1 MYNYHMISEAQ
12 KEKIFSALTKSI
24 PITITTHRVSR
35 DTELRIEAILELIL
49 GEFGLKEVH
58 DKISYCLKE
67 IITNAK
73 KANTKRIYFQMNGLN
88 MTSPKDYK
96 RGMMSFKEDTLS
108 NIDYYLKLQEEA
120 GLYIKVSFHA
130 QGNALV
136 LTVKNNSEISQT
148 ELARVYDRMAR
159 ARTYHTMEEAFSEIL
174 DDSEGAGLGIVIM
187 VLMLKKIGLT
197 EEAFEISVNGGVT
210 SATLTL
216 KMADVRAEGIELLI
230 DEIVNGIESIPQFP
244 ENIRRIQNLIND
256 KDSSMT
262 DIAKQI
268 SIDPAMTADVLKI
281 VNSSQFMLPNKV
293 ENLLNAVSLIGMKGL
308 RDLILRYGAQ
318 KTLKFEGS
326 KILWEHSHFVA
337 FSAFSLARSRRLSKE
352 MAEDAFMGGILHD
365 IGKAVF
371 ANISTGLM
379 DRFTTIAQNKE
390 LPTKIIEDLFAG
402 YNHAEIGARIA
413 EKWNFPESLVGC
425 IRYHHDPH
433 KCRKSDRGYVF
444 ALYLS
449 NISCGYLSGDVSYD
463 QIDSQILKYFNIPS
477 EDDFKAI
484 MKELQIRFD
493 RERSTF

>member
-1 MYNYHMISEAQ
+1 MISQSQ

-24 PITITTHRVSR
+24 PITITTHKVSR
-35 DTELRIEAILELIL
+35 ATELRIEAILELIL
-49 GEFGLKEVH
+49 GEFGLKEVN

-67 IITNAK
+67 IVTNAK
-73 KANTKRIYFQMNGLN
+73 KANTKRVYFEMNGLN
-88 MTSPKDYK
+88 MSSPDDYQ
-96 RGMMSFKEDTLS
+96 RGMVSFKEDTLS
-108 NIDYYLKLQEEA
+108 NIDYYLKLQEDA
-120 GLYIKVSFHA
+120 GLYVKISFHA

-136 LTVKNNSEISQT
+136 LTVKNNSEISQK
-148 ELARVYDRMAR
+148 ELSRVYDRMAR
-159 ARTYHTMEEAFSEIL
+159 ARTYHSMEEAFSEIL

-197 EEAFEISVNGGVT
+197 EEAFEITVNDGVT
-210 SATLTL
+210 SAALTL
-216 KMADVRAEGIELLI
+216 KMSDVRAEGIEMLI

-244 ENIRRIQNLIND
+244 ENIRRIQVLIND
-256 KDSSMT
+256 QDSSMT

-293 ENLLNAVSLIGMKGL
+293 ENLLSAVSLIGMKGL

-326 KILWEHSHFVA
+326 KELWEHSHFVA
-337 FSAFSLARSRRLSKE
+337 FSAYSLARGRRLSKE
-352 MAEDAFMGGILHD
+352 IAEDAFMGGILHD

-379 DRFTTIAQNKE
+379 ERFHTIATSKD

-413 EKWNFPESLVGC
+413 EKWNFPDSLVHG
-425 IRYHHDPH
+425 IRFHHDPQ
-433 KCRKSDRGYVF
+433 KAGRAEKGYVF
-444 ALYLS
+444 AVYLANIFSSYLS
-449 NISCGYLSGDVSYD
+449 EDVIFD
-463 QIDSQILKYFNIPS
+463 QIDSSVLRFFNIKD
-477 EDDFKAI
+477 EDELDI
-484 MKELQIRFD
+484 IIEELQRKFD
-493 RERSTF
+493 REKSTF

>member
-1 MYNYHMISEAQ
+1 MISEKQ
-12 KEKIFSALTKSI
+12 KVKIFSALTKSI
-24 PITITTHRVSR
+24 PITITTHKVSR

-49 GEFGLKEVH
+49 GEFGLSEVY

-73 KANTKRIYFQMNGLN
+73 KANTKRVYFEMNGLK
-88 MTSPKDYK
+88 MDSAEDYK
-96 RGMMSFKEDTLS
+96 RGMKSFKEDTLS
-108 NIDYYLKLQEEA
+108 NIEHYLNMQEDA
-120 GLYIKVSFHA
+120 GLYVKISFQS
-130 QGNALV
+130 QGSDLV
-136 LTVKNNSEISQT
+136 LTVKNNSEISQK
-148 ELARVYDRMAR
+148 ELSRVYDRMAR
-159 ARTYHTMEEAFSEIL
+159 ARTYHSMEEAFSEIL

-197 EEAFEISVNGGVT
+197 EEAFEITVNKGVT
-210 SATLTL
+210 SAALTL
-216 KMADVRAEGIELLI
+216 RMSDVRAEGIELLI
-230 DEIVNGIESIPQFP
+230 DEIVNGIDSIPQFP

-256 KDSSMT
+256 ADSSMT

-293 ENLLNAVSLIGMKGL
+293 ENLLSAVSLIGMKGL

-326 KILWEHSHFVA
+326 KELWQHSHFVA
-337 FSAFSLARSRRLSKE
+337 FSAYSLARGRRLSKE
-352 MAEDAFMGGILHD
+352 VAEDAFMGGILHD

-379 DRFTTIAQNKE
+379 TRFHDIAKNKE

-425 IRYHHDPH
+425 IRFHHDPL

-444 ALYLS
+444 ALYLA
-449 NISCGYLSGDVSYD
+449 NIICGYEIDDISYD
-463 QIDSQILKYFNIPS
+463 QIEPQILGYFNIHN
-477 EDDFKAI
+477 EDDLEMI
-484 MKELQIRFD
+484 ISELQTKFS
-493 RERSTF
+493 REQSTF

>member
-1 MYNYHMISEAQ
+1 MISEAQ

-24 PITITTHRVSR
+24 PITITTHKVSR

-49 GEFGLKEVH
+49 SEFGLIEVH

-73 KANTKRIYFQMNGLN
+73 KANTKRIYFEKNGLR
-88 MTSPKDYK
+88 MDSPEDYK
-96 RGMMSFKEDTLS
+96 RGMTSFKEDTLS

-120 GLYIKVSFHA
+120 GLYVKISFHA
-130 QGNALV
+130 QGSVLM
-136 LTVKNNSEISQT
+136 LTVRNNSEISQK
-148 ELARVYDRMAR
+148 ELSRVYDRMAR
-159 ARTYHTMEEAFSEIL
+159 ARTYHSMEEAFSEIL

-197 EEAFEISVNGGVT
+197 EEAFEISVNDGVT
-210 SATLTL
+210 SAALTL

-230 DEIVNGIESIPQFP
+230 DEIVNGIDSIPQFP
-244 ENIRRIQNLIND
+244 ENIRRIQDLIND

-293 ENLLNAVSLIGMKGL
+293 ENLLSAVSLIGMKGL

-326 KILWEHSHFVA
+326 RKLWEHSHFVA
-337 FSAFSLARSRRLSKE
+337 FSAYSLARARRLSKDI
-352 MAEDAFMGGILHD
+352 AEDAFMGGILHD

-371 ANISTGLM
+371 ANISAGLM
-379 DRFTTIAQNKE
+379 TRFEKIAKSKS

-413 EKWNFPESLVGC
+413 EKWNFPDSLVSC
-425 IRYHHDPH
+425 IRYHHDPL
-433 KCRKSDRGYVF
+433 KCKKGDKGYVF
-444 ALYLS
+444 AVYLA
-449 NISCGYLSGDVSYD
+449 NIFAGYLSGDIIFE
-463 QIDSQILKYFNIPS
+463 QIDPTVLTFFHINDEDELKVIIS
-477 EDDFKAI
+477 ELEGKF
-484 MKELQIRFD
+484 E
-493 RERSTF
+493 REKSTF

>member
-1 MYNYHMISEAQ
+1 MVTEAQ
-12 KEKIFSALTKSI
+12 KEKIQTALTKSI
-24 PITITTHRVSR
+24 PITITTHKVSR
-35 DTELRIEAILELIL
+35 ETELRIEAILELIL
-49 GEFGLKEVH
+49 AEFGLLEVN

-67 IITNAK
+67 LVTNAK
-73 KANTKRIYFQMNGLN
+73 KANTKRVYFEMNGLDIK
-88 MTSPKDYK
+88 SEEQYK
-96 RGMMSFKEDTLS
+96 KGMITFKEDTLS
-108 NIDYYLKLQEEA
+108 NIDHYLKLQEDA
-120 GLYIKVSFHA
+120 GLYVKVSFHA

-136 LTVKNNSEISQT
+136 LTVKNNAEISQK
-148 ELARVYDRMAR
+148 ELSRVYDRMAR
-159 ARTYHTMEEAFSEIL
+159 ARTYHSMEEAFSEIL

-197 EEAFEISVNGGVT
+197 EEAFEITVTAGVT
-210 SATLTL
+210 SAALTL
-216 KMADVRAEGIELLI
+216 KMSDVRAEGIELLI

-268 SIDPAMTADVLKI
+268 SIDPAMAADVLKI

-293 ENLLNAVSLIGMKGL
+293 ENLLSAVSLIGMKGL

-326 KILWEHSHFVA
+326 KELWEHSHYVA
-337 FSAFSLARSRRLSKE
+337 FSAYTLARSRRLSKE
-352 MAEDAFMGGILHD
+352 IAEDAFMGGILHD

-371 ANISTGLM
+371 ANISSGLM
-379 DRFTTIAQNKE
+379 SKFDLIAREKQ

-413 EKWNFPESLVGC
+413 EKWNFPDSLVGC
-425 IRYHHDPH
+425 IRYHHDPLQCS
-433 KCRKSDRGYVF
+433 KADRGYVF
-444 ALYLS
+444 ALYLA
-449 NISCGYLSGDVSYD
+449 NVTAGYASKDIAFD
-463 QIDSQILKYFNIPS
+463 QIDGQVLLYFNIHS
-477 EDDFKAI
+477 EDEFSTVVDQ
-484 MKELQIRFD
+484 LQIRFD

>member
-1 MYNYHMISEAQ
+1 MYFMVSEAQ
-12 KEKIFSALTKSI
+12 KVKIHTALTKSI
-24 PITITTHRVSR
+24 PITITTHKVSR

-49 GEFGLKEVH
+49 VEFGLKEVN

-67 IITNAK
+67 LVTNAK
-73 KANTKRIYFQMNGLN
+73 KANTKRVYFDMNGLDI
-88 MTSPKDYK
+88 TSSEEYK
-96 RGMMSFKEDTLS
+96 RGMLTFKEDTLT
-108 NIDYYLKLQEEA
+108 NIDHYLNLQEEA
-120 GLYIKVSFHA
+120 GLYVKVSFHA

-136 LTVKNNSEISQT
+136 LTVKNNSEISQK
-148 ELARVYDRMAR
+148 ELSRVYDRMAR
-159 ARTYHTMEEAFSEIL
+159 ARAYHSMEEAFSEIL

-197 EEAFEISVNGGVT
+197 EDAFEITVNRGIT
-210 SATLTL
+210 SAALTL
-216 KMADVRAEGIELLI
+216 KMSDVRAEGIELLM

-256 KDSSMT
+256 KKSSMT

-293 ENLLNAVSLIGMKGL
+293 ENLISAVSLIGMKGL

-326 KILWEHSHFVA
+326 KELWEHSHFVA

-352 MAEDAFMGGILHD
+352 VAEDAFMGGILHD

-379 DRFTTIAQNKE
+379 DKFDSIAKDKQ

-425 IRYHHDPH
+425 IRYHHDPL
-433 KCRKSDRGYVF
+433 KCDKNDRGYVF
-444 ALYLS
+444 ALYLA
-449 NISCGYLSGDVSYD
+449 NIACGYISKDITFD
-463 QIDSQILKYFNIPS
+463 QIDSHVLQYFNIHR
-477 EDDFKAI
+477 EDDFAAVVS
-484 MKELQIRFD
+484 ELQVRFD
-493 RERSTF
+493 RERLTF